1 MKSIKSIV
9 AAALLIFLAVTA
21 DAADTL
27 RLGVRGG
34 AALNKSSL
42 FTEAFGDLYLNR
54 LISIGATAGFVA
66 IDRDNNLSVKRDES
80 VPITALFKVHAP
92 IPLIKPYVGLGE
104 ALVFHD
110 KRGVKGT
117 PVALA
122 GLNFDLGLLPVFL
135 NLEYRRQ
142 FNDQLDFL
150 GGGLGVRF

>member
-1 MKSIKSIV
+1 MKNIRSIA
-9 AAALLIFLAVTA
+9 AAALIVMLAVTA
-21 DAADTL
+21 DAADTV
-27 RLGVRGG
+27 RIGIRGG
-34 AALNKSSL
+34 AALNKSSV

-54 LISIGATAGFVA
+54 LISIGATAGFTA
-66 IDRDNNLSVKRDES
+66 IDRDNRLSVTRDES

-92 IPLIKPYVGLGE
+92 IPLVTPYAGFGE

-122 GLNFDLGLLPVFL
+122 GLNFDLGLLPVFF